1 LVDEAPNR
9 VKVGNSGVCAVE
21 HVKQCHPSQAGLVL
35 ALEALEFDAPTQF
48 IVRCE

>member
-1 LVDEAPNR
+1 MFLRRRLAER
-9 VKVGNSGVCAVE
+9 NSLRLPPPPVTL
-21 HVKQCHPSQAGLVL
+21 SQAGLVL